1 LRLLRPLPRKLT
13 RPLSWLGVCAWLLTM
28 GTLLREEMLRA
39 APLSLGTDL
48 SRFGSSAAWK
58 GVYYRGEK
66 IGFMVGQTLPK
77 DDGYEIQEEGQLQI
91 TLMGMGTA
99 AKIRTAVLVDSA
111 YSLRSFDFSLDPG
124 TGAVRV
130 KGALRGKA
138 LELEV
143 TTPGGTRRETR
154 ELADVPVLNLN
165 LPRKLAAE
173 GLETGKRFEVSVFDP
188 ATLANAPMT
197 IEVKEREI
205 VRAGG
210 RPTPAFRLET
220 RFSGIQATSWVTDV
234 GEVVKEES
242 PMGLVVLKETQERA
256 TAMAMTRDVRADM
269 IEAAAIQPETK
280 KPIDDPTQVE
290 YLELRITTPSPLT
303 GPDLQG
309 VGQTVRD
316 DVFALRDS
324 SKEPL
329 QPAPADLERYLAP
342 ERLIESDA
350 PEILAEAEKAV
361 AGVSGNRA
369 RAERLVRHVNALLE
383 KKPTVSLPS
392 ALEVL
397 RTRVGDCNEHT
408 ALYVAMARALGLPAR
423 IAVGLVSLR
432 GAFYYHAWPEVWVAE
447 GAGRGRWIAVDPT
460 LNQFPADL
468 THVRLARGSLE
479 QQTAILPLVGQT
491 KIAVLEMRMA
501 AGTAPVLVGQEPT
514 AQSRPIEIAI
524 PARLG
529 GPKSCWV
536 RPRAGR

>member
-13 RPLSWLGVCAWLLTM
+13 RPLSWLAVCAWLLTM

-99 AKIRTAVLVDSA
+99 AKIRTSVRVDAA

-130 KGALRGKA
+130 QGALQGKA
-138 LELEV
+138 LQLEV

-154 ELADVPVLNLN
+154 ELTDVPVLSLN

-173 GLETGKRFEVSVFDP
+173 GLETGKRFEFSVFDP

-197 IEVKEREI
+197 IEVKEREV

-329 QPAPADLERYLAP
+329 QPTPDGLERYLAP

-408 ALYVAMARALGLPAR
+408 ALYVAMARALGLPSR

-447 GAGRGRWIAVDPT
+447 SAGRGRWIAVDPT

-468 THVRLARGSLE
+468 THVRLARGGLE

-501 AGTAPVLVGQEPT
+501 AGTAPVLVGQEAT
-514 AQSRPIEIAI
+514 SQARPIEIAI
-524 PARLG
+524 PTRVG

>member
-1 LRLLRPLPRKLT
+1 MRLLRPLPRKLT

-28 GTLLREEMLRA
+28 GTLLREEFLRA

-48 SRFGSSAAWK
+48 SRFGSSATWK

-66 IGFMVGQTLPK
+66 IGFMVGQTLPQG
-77 DDGYEIQEEGQLQI
+77 DGYELQEEGQLQI

-99 AKIRTAVLVDSA
+99 AKIRTSVRVDAA
-111 YSLRSFDFSLDPG
+111 YSLRGFDFSLDPG
-124 TGAVRV
+124 TGAVKV
-130 KGALRGKA
+130 KGELQGKS
-138 LELEV
+138 LQLEV

-154 ELADVPVLNLN
+154 ELADVPVLGLN
-165 LPRKLAAE
+165 LPRRLATE
-173 GLETGKRFEVSVFDP
+173 GLETGKRFDISVFDP
-188 ATLANAPMT
+188 ATLSNAPMT

-205 VRAGG
+205 VRAAG

-220 RFSGIQATSWVTDV
+220 RFAGIQATTWITDV

-242 PMGLVVLKETQERA
+242 PMGLVVVKETQERA
-256 TAMAMTRDVRADM
+256 TAMAMSREIRADM
-269 IEAAAIQPETK
+269 IEAAAIQPEGK
-280 KPIDDPTQVE
+280 SKIDDPTQID
-290 YLELRITTPSPLT
+290 YLELKITTPSPIT

-309 VGQTVRD
+309 AGQVVNG
-316 DVFALRDS
+316 DVFELRDS
-324 SKEPL
+324 SKTP
-329 QPAPADLERYLAP
+329 LERAGDHARWLAP

-350 PEILAEAEKAV
+350 PEIRAEAEKAV
-361 AGVSGNRA
+361 AGVQGTRA

-408 ALYVAMARALGLPAR
+408 ALYVAMARSLGLPAR

-432 GAFYYHAWPEVWVAE
+432 GAFYYHAWPEVWVE
-447 GAGRGRWIAVDPT
+447 ETAGRGRWIAVDPT

-468 THVRLARGSLE
+468 SHVRLARGGLE

-491 KIAVLEMRMA
+491 KIAVLEMQMA
-501 AGTAPVLVGQEPT
+501 EGAVPMLVGQEAS
-514 AQSRPIEIAI
+514 AQARPIEMTL
-524 PARLG
+524 PSRLG

-536 RPRAGR
+536 RPGSGR